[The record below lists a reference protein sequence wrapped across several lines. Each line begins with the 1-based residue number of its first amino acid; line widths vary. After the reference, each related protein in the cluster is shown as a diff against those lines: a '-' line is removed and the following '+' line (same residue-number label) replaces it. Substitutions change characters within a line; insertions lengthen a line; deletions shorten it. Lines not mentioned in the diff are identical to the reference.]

1 MAGRR
6 RPQQRWEYLELS
18 VSYEEEVW
26 MDSAGG
32 RGTFAEALTR
42 TGGAAKW
49 FSSVLLL
56 NGYGAAGWELAGTV
70 AARGGNAAHFFLKR
84 PTAAG
89 RHARRRGRS
98 RAPARRAGASP
109 RRPRPRRPHRR
120 SPPPPPPGPAGAR
133 AAERS
138 HRLAAAPEGK
148 ERGGR
153 GRLAPRPIRHAGVCV
168 RSSGWWS
175 VAPRKTLGAARRL
188 RPR

>member
-70 AARGGNAAHFFLKR
+70 AARGGNAAHFFLSGPRR
-84 PTAAG
+84 PG
-89 RHARRRGRS
+89 RHRPRRPRGRP
-98 RAPARRAGASP
+98 RALARRAGAPP

-120 SPPPPPPGPAGAR
+120 SPPSPPPCPAGAR

-138 HRLAAAPEGK
+138 RRPAASPEGK

-153 GRLAPRPIRHAGVCV
+153 GRLAPRP
-168 RSSGWWS
+168 SD
-175 VAPRKTLGAARRL
+175 TLGI
-188 RPR
+188 P

>member
-70 AARGGNAAHFFLKR
+70 AARGGTAAHFFLKR
-84 PTAAG
+84 PAAAG
-89 RHARRRGRS
+89 QA
-98 RAPARRAGASP
+98 
-109 RRPRPRRPHRR
+109 
-120 SPPPPPPGPAGAR
+120 PPPPAAGQVPSAGPPGGGAPPEAEAAPPTPTESAVPAPVPRRGSRRRAAPPAGDV
-133 AAERS
+133 S
-138 HRLAAAPEGK
+138 
-148 ERGGR
+148 
-153 GRLAPRPIRHAGVCV
+153 
-168 RSSGWWS
+168 
-175 VAPRKTLGAARRL
+175 
-188 RPR
+188 

>member
-32 RGTFAEALTR
+32 RGTFAEALAR

-70 AARGGNAAHFFLKR
+70 AARGGDAANFFLKR
-84 PTAAG
+84 PAAAG
-89 RHARRRGRS
+89 PAPSAGLPGGGAPSEPEAAPPAPRESAAPAVPAAVPRRGSRRRA
-98 RAPARRAGASP
+98 AP
-109 RRPRPRRPHRR
+109 
-120 SPPPPPPGPAGAR
+120 PAG
-133 AAERS
+133 
-138 HRLAAAPEGK
+138 
-148 ERGGR
+148 
-153 GRLAPRPIRHAGVCV
+153 GV
-168 RSSGWWS
+168 S
-175 VAPRKTLGAARRL
+175 
-188 RPR
+188 